1 MFYEWTRSSYSMG
14 FIYLSAK
21 KIICIEAARYQPA
34 SLRKNL
40 FQTSSFMYFALFS
53 QNASQMRL
61 LKRLWKCASKILSFR
76 KYKQKVVLLAL
87 YLSNYDSFKPTFFM
101 LNMASDV
108 ALVRVL
114 SNKLEFFVSC
124 NTKIARTSFFLLS
137 LSVLVGTFL

>member
-87 YLSNYDSFKPTFFM
+87 YLSNCDSFKPTFFM

-108 ALVRVL
+108 ALVRIL
-114 SNKLEFFVSC
+114 SNSSFLTKI